1 MSCSSQVPYKEW
13 RLQVLSKLFLPQSQV
28 PSCRLNA
35 RRYLSSSKTLHNVRT
50 YSTNRDNDA
59 NNQDDSTPRN
69 ISNTTLS
76 QKPRPSDSLPKSPLF
91 KLSQTRPTGHR
102 PRKPQGTKADDAR
115 LRNNPWA
122 VALASP
128 IRNCTATSMRVP
140 KAFLTEMGLVRQ
152 IDEAIEGKPPK
163 TNVWWMPTGLLK
175 RKLSKNIT
183 PEKSS
188 NNRKLPIYLPL
199 AVRKDTDRKVKAFQF
214 VPSEWRTRF
223 NKSEYAEINN
233 VEWPEGLPDL
243 VLKYLGEKV
252 VRDLKEAYR
261 YERIK
266 GEKADQWRVLQ
277 VPHLSVPSLIEGLRH
292 IEIKDIRAGAVV
304 IMGDPE
310 PESTRDAFASRFPDY
325 LTLPQTQSTVPVIDL
340 STLLSASDRQAL
352 RESIPRFA
360 EKALFFRAD
369 GPKSVDAML
378 AMWELKG
385 YVMHDAEYVPDLRA
399 QKIVD
404 KE

>member
-1 MSCSSQVPYKEW
+1 M
-13 RLQVLSKLFLPQSQV
+13 
-28 PSCRLNA
+28 
-35 RRYLSSSKTLHNVRT
+35 
-50 YSTNRDNDA
+50 
-59 NNQDDSTPRN
+59 
-69 ISNTTLS
+69 
-76 QKPRPSDSLPKSPLF
+76 
-91 KLSQTRPTGHR
+91 
-102 PRKPQGTKADDAR
+102 
-115 LRNNPWA
+115 
-122 VALASP
+122 
-128 IRNCTATSMRVP
+128 
-140 KAFLTEMGLVRQ
+140 RQ

-188 NNRKLPIYLPL
+188 NNRKLPIVRMLTRALIMEYLPL

-310 PESTRDAFASRFPDY
+310 PESTRDALRPDFRIIS
-325 LTLPQTQSTVPVIDL
+325 LCLRRNLPC
-340 STLLSASDRQAL
+340 R
-352 RESIPRFA
+352 
-360 EKALFFRAD
+360 
-369 GPKSVDAML
+369 
-378 AMWELKG
+378 
-385 YVMHDAEYVPDLRA
+385 
-399 QKIVD
+399 
-404 KE
+404 